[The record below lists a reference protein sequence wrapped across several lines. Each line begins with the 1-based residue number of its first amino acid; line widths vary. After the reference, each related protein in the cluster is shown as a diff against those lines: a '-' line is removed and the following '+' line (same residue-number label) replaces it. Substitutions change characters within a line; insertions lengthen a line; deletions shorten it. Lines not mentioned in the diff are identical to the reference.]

1 MRRGGGWHPAA
12 NLGLQPQTASDAGGA
27 GHVVTV
33 PVPPPSGE
41 YKARMLKTAA
51 TVAETARATGR
62 RVRQDALDK
71 VRQAAQGGSADDA
84 KRLERQV
91 QAAADAYT
99 KAVAAAVD
107 AKAKEREDVVFR
119 VGNAA
124 QVAAN
129 ASGQQ
134 AAQAANAKQRAGAA
148 KWEADDGMDEVDVV
162 LKHYIPGGVL
172 KSKAIPPAQ
181 VVRPPRPA
189 GAPLLCPVPDAPVLL
204 RLPSRLRAARA

>member
-1 MRRGGGWHPAA
+1 MVVPSPYGDGGPPQPLVALGTVVVRDAHTLVVHLYDPSTCAAVEAGIRAA

-33 PVPPPSGE
+33 PVPSPSGE

-107 AKAKEREDVVFR
+107 AKAKE
-119 VGNAA
+119 
-124 QVAAN
+124 
-129 ASGQQ
+129 
-134 AAQAANAKQRAGAA
+134 
-148 KWEADDGMDEVDVV
+148 
-162 LKHYIPGGVL
+162 L
-172 KSKAIPPAQ
+172 
-181 VVRPPRPA
+181 
-189 GAPLLCPVPDAPVLL
+189 
-204 RLPSRLRAARA
+204 